1 MKKRYERLHYM
12 NTATGE
18 TATWSLINEGIVSFD
33 DDLAPK
39 TETKQY
45 IADKSEHDV
54 ILSYKPTYKYSAEI
68 DSIDPVNVKL
78 YNIGADQLLG
88 ETCDI
93 ITVDT
98 WSLTEG
104 QCTARKAT
112 FNIIPSKAGS
122 GDAGGFLKMEG
133 TLSQVGAIVKGLWN
147 VTNKEF
153 TANA

>member
-18 TATWSLINEGIVSFD
+18 TELWSLINEGIVSFD

-54 ILSYKPTYKYSAEI
+54 VLSYKPSYKYSAEV
-68 DSIDPVNVKL
+68 DNVDPVNVKL
-78 YNIGADQLLG
+78 FNIGADQVIG
-88 ETCDI
+88 QTCEV
-93 ITVDT
+93 ITVDVWT
-98 WSLTEG
+98 LADG
-104 QCTARKAT
+104 ACTARKAIY
-112 FNIIPSKAGS
+112 NIIPSKSGS

-133 TLSQVGAIVKGLWN
+133 TLSQVGEIIKGTWT
-147 VTNKEF
+147 VA
-153 TANA
+153 TAQFA